1 MINFENVSFS
11 YSGEHGTG
19 DGVYGIDLTIKDGEF
34 IVLCGESG
42 CGKTTVTRLIN
53 GLAPHFYEGEM
64 TGTVLIDGVCVDKA
78 ALSDTAALVGS
89 VFQNPKS
96 QFFNIDTT
104 SELVFGSENLGVPR
118 EEIKKRLEKTKCDMQ
133 LENLLDRDIFE
144 LSGGE
149 KQQIACASCYT
160 SNPKVFV
167 MDEPSSNLDKRAI
180 ERLRSMLVK
189 IRAEKK
195 TVVIAEHRLYY
206 LMDLADRFIYM
217 SGGKIERIFTRDK
230 MKALSESDLA
240 TLGLRITDMRSLS
253 ALAAPAVE
261 PIGVKLAKDGEAR
274 DMQPVEDN
282 TSKTATAKDGEASV
296 SQSDVKPALE
306 ALDLN
311 CGYGSARILDI
322 ERMALPKNAI
332 VALIGNNGSGKST
345 LAEALAGIL
354 PSSGSIAFNGVYMS
368 AKERSRRSF
377 MVMQD
382 VNRQLFADSVLE
394 EVMMNTDISREEA
407 EAVLSKLGLLPFK
420 DRHPA
425 SLSGGQ
431 KQRTAIA
438 SALCA
443 KKEMLIFDE
452 PTSGLDRR
460 GMERF
465 GALLS
470 ELKSSASLS
479 LIITHDPELIM
490 HCCTHILHLENGRLQ
505 AFYPLNE
512 AGIDRVSAYFLRQ
525 NDENTSRKREK
536 QSAVG
541 KILHYAGVHR
551 RTIYR
556 AAACMAIASIASIA
570 PYLFVYSILNG
581 LLSGA
586 PPTLEGSAK
595 TLALILFCELAYSI
609 LYIYGLQLSHR
620 AAFNTLENIRCF
632 LQEKLERIPLGK
644 IKEMGSGAVKKLF
657 TDDIE
662 SIELLLAH
670 IIPEGIANLTVA
682 AAGLLCLIAIDWQL
696 ALLTGLV
703 VLMGVSVSTQMFRI
717 GTDQMGSYFA
727 ASKRLNNTI
736 VEYVNGMEV
745 IRIFNR
751 QGEFGEHFAS
761 SVTAYRDFALSWYK
775 VSWPWMALYGSLFS
789 SILLYSLPF
798 GALLIVLGQLTLAR
812 YILIICIS
820 FGISPLLLRSVSF
833 IGAIPQV
840 SYKIQSL
847 EKALDYPE
855 LKTGSA
861 PFAGAGS
868 GIEFRDV
875 RFAYKDTEALKGVS
889 FTAKENRMTAFVG
902 ASGSGKSTAAKLLVH
917 YYDIS
922 DGGIFIGGQDIRE
935 MTLEPLNEKIAYVS
949 QDVFLFNK
957 SIRENIR
964 IGKKGASDAEV
975 IEAAKKAQADDFICA
990 LSDGYDTLAG
1000 EAGGK
1005 LSGGQRQRI
1014 AFARAILKDAPI
1026 IVLDEA
1032 TAFVDPENEQ
1042 KMNLA
1047 IREIVRDKTVIV
1059 IAHKL
1064 SSIIH
1069 ADSIIV
1075 FKDGGI
1081 VGQGRHE
1088 QLMETC
1094 GEYRN
1099 LWRASEDAADWTVK
1113 KEGSPL

>member
-1 MINFENVSFS
+1 VINFENVSFS

-19 DGVYGIDLTIKDGEF
+19 DGVYGIDLTITDGEF

-133 LENLLDRDIFE
+133 LSNLLDRDIFE

-189 IRAEKK
+189 IKSEKK

-217 SGGKIERIFTRDK
+217 NGGKIERIFTRDE
-230 MKALSESDLA
+230 MKGLAESDLKA
-240 TLGLRITDMRSLS
+240 LGLRITDMRSLP
-253 ALAAPAVE
+253 ALAQKAEASVRPKSDAVRAEQPTAAPAE
-261 PIGVKLAKDGEAR
+261 GVAFEA
-274 DMQPVEDN
+274 
-282 TSKTATAKDGEASV
+282 
-296 SQSDVKPALE
+296 KPALE
-306 ALDLN
+306 LLDLN

-345 LAEALAGIL
+345 LAEALAGLI
-354 PSSGSIAFNGVYMS
+354 PSSGSIAFDGMYMS

-443 KKEMLIFDE
+443 KKEILIFDE

-465 GALLS
+465 GTLLN

-479 LIITHDPELIM
+479 IVITHDPELIM
-490 HCCTHILHLENGRLQ
+490 HCCTHILHLENGRVQ

-541 KILHYAGVHR
+541 KILHYADVHR

-595 TLALILFCELAYSI
+595 TLALILLCELAYSI
-609 LYIYGLQLSHR
+609 LYVYGLQLSHR
-620 AAFNTLENIRCF
+620 AAFSTLENIRCF

-682 AAGLLCLIAIDWQL
+682 AAALLCLIAIDWQL

-703 VLMGVSVSTQMFRI
+703 VVMGVSVSTQMFRI
-717 GTDQMGSYFA
+717 GIDQMGNYFA

-736 VEYVNGMEV
+736 VEYVNGMEI

-855 LKTGSA
+855 LKTGGA
-861 PFAGAGS
+861 PFAGTGS

-875 RFAYKDTEALKGVS
+875 RFAYKDTEALKEVS

-935 MTLEPLNEKIAYVS
+935 MTLEALNEKIAYVS

-975 IEAAKKAQADDFICA
+975 IEAAKKAQADDFIRA

-1000 EAGGK
+1000 EAGSK

-1064 SSIIH
+1064 SSIIN
-1069 ADSIIV
+1069 ADCIIV

-1094 GEYRN
+1094 GEYQN
-1099 LWRASEDAADWTVK
+1099 LWHASEDAADWTVK